1 MYRNS
6 CSFSG
11 QAMEIG
17 SAAVNIL
24 IDTWEGHLTPPEVA
38 SLADRASRGRDSNMV
53 KTAAELALSC
63 LPQAQALNPSEV
75 QRALLQAK
83 EQSREMLEKACLA
96 VESAA
101 KGGGVYPEVLFHVSR
116 RWHELSEE
124 AASSQSHGQAE
135 GVTRC
140 SRNRTPTTVT
150 VSVAVSAQPERSS
163 PASVSVIPFS
173 NTPPHSCSQVTVSGA
188 QMLPPSGH
196 IATQAVVLPF
206 PIPQAS
212 PHHPALP
219 QQAYVQPTYNIVQQI
234 QPIVPPF
241 TQQPL
246 PIHAHNIHPYVTTF
260 TYQNSLPFSTIQ
272 NINPVCT
279 APQFRHMP
287 PNQGIQVL
295 PSQTC
300 QVASIQGHQQP
311 PLTVAHL
318 PDEGIQ
324 PQQSGSSHVHNPVQ
338 ASYLQ
343 AAFRVGMLALDTL
356 ARRIHDDRPQAKY
369 ARNPPNGEDVKWLLG
384 ISMKLGKF
392 SLFLKYICIKYISY
406 IFCIKTASQ
415 RKHWCQIKSK

>member
-1 MYRNS
+1 
-6 CSFSG
+6 
-11 QAMEIG
+11 MEIG

-38 SLADRASRGRDSNMV
+38 SLADRVSRGRDSNMV
-53 KTAAELALSC
+53 KAAAELALSC

-75 QRALLQAK
+75 QRALFQAK

-124 AASSQSHGQAE
+124 AANSQTSGQAE
-135 GVTRC
+135 GGNRG

-150 VSVAVSAQPERSS
+150 VSVAVSAQQERSS
-163 PASVSVIPFS
+163 PASVSVIPYS

-188 QMLPPSGH
+188 QMMPPSGH

-212 PHHPALP
+212 PHHHTLP
-219 QQAYVQPTYNIVQQI
+219 QQAFVQPTYNIVQQI

-241 TQQPL
+241 NQQPI

-272 NINPVCT
+272 NMNPQAVCT
-279 APQFRHMP
+279 APQFRHIA
-287 PNQGIQVL
+287 PNQGVQVL
-295 PSQTC
+295 ASQSC
-300 QVASIQGHQQP
+300 QMAVIQGHQQQP
-311 PLTVAHL
+311 QLAVAHI
-318 PDEGIQ
+318 PDDGIP
-324 PQQSGSSHVHNPVQ
+324 PQQSATTHIQNPAQ
-338 ASYLQ
+338 ANYLQ
-343 AAFRVGMLALDTL
+343 AAFRVGILALDTL
-356 ARRIHDDRPQAKY
+356 ARRVHDDRPQAKY

-384 ISMKLGKF
+384 ISMKLGK
-392 SLFLKYICIKYISY
+392 
-406 IFCIKTASQ
+406 IFNPFMFMDSSILANLTSPF
-415 RKHWCQIKSK
+415 II